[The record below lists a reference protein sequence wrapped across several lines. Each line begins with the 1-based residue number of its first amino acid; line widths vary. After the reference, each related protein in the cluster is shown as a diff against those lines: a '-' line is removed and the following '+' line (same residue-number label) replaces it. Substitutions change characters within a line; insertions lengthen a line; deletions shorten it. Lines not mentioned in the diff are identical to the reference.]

1 MKIDLRGPGGRYLL
15 LVSNFGCADVVED
28 ANDPPVQFV
37 VANHGQINLSPCGV
51 VRGLANLVTRGDWT
65 TDPKQRTD
73 DPGFLPGPEL
83 DAVVRALGYEARRRR
98 ARKVKR

>member
-1 MKIDLRGPGGRYLL
+1 MKINLRGPGGRYLL
-15 LVSNFGCADVVED
+15 LVSDFGWADVVED

-37 VANHGQINLSPCGV
+37 VANHSQINLSPCGV
-51 VRGLANLVTRGDWT
+51 VRGLANLITRGGGTMDRKR
-65 TDPKQRTD
+65 PD

-98 ARKVKR
+98 TRKAKP